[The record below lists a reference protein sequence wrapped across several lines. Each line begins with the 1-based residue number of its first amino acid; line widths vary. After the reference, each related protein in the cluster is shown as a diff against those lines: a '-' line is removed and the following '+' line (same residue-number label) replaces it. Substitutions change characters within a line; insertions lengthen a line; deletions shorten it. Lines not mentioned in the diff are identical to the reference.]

1 MKAVLKNVY
10 VMVIAAM
17 LMVMGAAPVKAATS
31 GTSTAGGQGS
41 HATKRTGN
49 TVGPCAWEADADNA
63 GCG

>member
-31 GTSTAGGQGS
+31 GTSTAGG
-41 HATKRTGN
+41 
-49 TVGPCAWEADADNA
+49 
-63 GCG
+63 